1 MYRQGDVLIVPVTE
15 TAVPEGVRA
24 EGPRRR
30 APREPMILALG
41 ESTGHA
47 HAVLAAQDDGHFYPA
62 PTDSDPAFLFLPRGG
77 KVVHEEH
84 GTIPLPEGWFRV
96 VRQRE
101 YEPRALRSFR
111 MVAD

>member
-1 MYRQGDVLIVPVTE
+1 MFRQGDVLIVPIPE
-15 TAVPEGVRA
+15 TAVA
-24 EGPRRR
+24 ATALAAGPQERRG
-30 APREPMILALG
+30 ETPMILALG

-47 HAVLAAQDDGHFYPA
+47 HAVVGAGCLYPA
-62 PTDSDPAFLFLPRGG
+62 PSEAEPAFLHLPRGG
-77 KVVHEEH
+77 RVVHEEH

-101 YEPRALRSFR
+101 YEPGALRSFR

>member
-15 TAVPEGVRA
+15 NAVPAGVRTA
-24 EGPRRR
+24 GPKKRR
-30 APREPMILALG
+30 PRESMVLALG

-47 HAVLAAQDDGHFYPA
+47 HALLATHDNGDFYPA
-62 PTDSDPAFLFLPRGG
+62 PSESEPAFVFLPLGG

-84 GTIPLPEGWFRV
+84 GVIPLPEGWFKV

-111 MVAD
+111 VVAD

>member
-15 TAVPEGVRA
+15 NAVPDGVRTA
-24 EGPRRR
+24 GPSRRR
-30 APREPMILALG
+30 PRESMILALG

-47 HAVLAAQDDGHFYPA
+47 HAVVATRDQGDFYPA
-62 PTDSDPAFLFLPRGG
+62 PAQSEPAFVFLPLGG

-84 GTIPLPEGWFRV
+84 GTIPLPEGWFKV

-101 YEPRALRSFR
+101 YEPDAVRSFR
-111 MVAD
+111 VVAD